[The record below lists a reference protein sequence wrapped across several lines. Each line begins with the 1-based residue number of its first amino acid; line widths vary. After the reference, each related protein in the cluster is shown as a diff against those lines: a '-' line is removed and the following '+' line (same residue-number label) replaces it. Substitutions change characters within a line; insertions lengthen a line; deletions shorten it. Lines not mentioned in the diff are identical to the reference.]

1 MTRVAATIPAYDA
14 APSIGAVVRG
24 TLAILPDVLVID
36 DGSRDATADE
46 ARRAGASVVSFPENR
61 GKGAALRHA
70 FALLFERGV
79 EAVVT
84 LDADGQHLP
93 DEIPRLLECMDD
105 ADLVVGGREHLF
117 SGMSP
122 LRRTS
127 NRLSSTVIS
136 LVAGARLGDV
146 QSGFRLYHRRVIERT
161 GFPECRFDAESA
173 VVVRAAR
180 YGLHI
185 VSVPVRLGFADGRL
199 TSHYRPIVDSL
210 RIARA
215 VARARWGGRIRPVAA
230 DAGASV

>member
-1 MTRVAATIPAYDA
+1 MTRVAAAIPAYQA

-24 TLAILPDVLVID
+24 TLQLLPEVLVID
-36 DGSRDATADE
+36 DGSRDATAEE
-46 ARRAGASVVSFPENR
+46 ARRAGASIVSFAENR

-70 FALLFERGV
+70 FAVLFGRGV

-93 DEIPRLLECMDD
+93 DEIPRLIQCIDD

-117 SGMSP
+117 AGMSP

-136 LVAGARLGDV
+136 LVAGTRLGDV
-146 QSGFRLYHRRVIERT
+146 QSGFRLYHRRLIERT
-161 GFPECRFDAESA
+161 GFPESRFDAESA

-180 YGLHI
+180 QGMRI
-185 VSVPVRLGFADGRL
+185 VSVPVRLGYADGRL

-215 VARARWGGRIRPVAA
+215 VAHARWGAP
-230 DAGASV
+230 